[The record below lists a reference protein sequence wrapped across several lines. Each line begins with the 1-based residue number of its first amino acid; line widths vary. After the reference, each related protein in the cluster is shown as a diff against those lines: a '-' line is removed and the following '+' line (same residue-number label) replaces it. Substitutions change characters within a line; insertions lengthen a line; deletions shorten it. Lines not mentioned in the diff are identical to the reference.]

1 MLGETT
7 FFACWDRIVLFAE
20 GHLSLTKKLE
30 RKAMRMLSAPA
41 ENEMREECALHS
53 EEEDISLR

>member
-1 MLGETT
+1 MTL
-7 FFACWDRIVLFAE
+7 FACWDRIVLFVE
-20 GHLSLTKKLE
+20 GCFSFKKKLE

-41 ENEMREECALHS
+41 ENVAREECALHS